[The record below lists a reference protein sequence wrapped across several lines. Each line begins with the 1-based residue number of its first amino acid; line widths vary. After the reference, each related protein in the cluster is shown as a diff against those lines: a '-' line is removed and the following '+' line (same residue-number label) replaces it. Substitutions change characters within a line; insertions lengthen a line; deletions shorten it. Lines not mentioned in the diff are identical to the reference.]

1 MGELAKT
8 NKEISLRTLE
18 SILKDDTIFRKF
30 IINFDKEKDLFKG
43 MNKIDYIYSLNT
55 LMDYYVEHD
64 DALSK
69 KYFEKMNYMNSYY
82 KKDLKDSF
90 REYSYGDY
98 LKRKKPEIPFKVM
111 NAILS
116 DEEVYHKFLHF
127 NEYRDYFRN
136 IPLNQYIQAILDMQ
150 SFYEK
155 NHLLLQR
162 HKQDRIQTIKSQFI
176 FETPHNE
183 ILTGERCEV
192 KIDPVL
198 EKEVLKKV
206 NLQED
211 LFVIARSIYMELCKI
226 VTMDD
231 IFLTQPKES
240 NKVNQMLAK
249 EKSFSAIYATLLRK
263 VGIDAVISSGKEKA
277 TLFLYKGL
285 VVKANAT
292 EKGTQIGEN
301 YHVSDITRVKIG
313 LKTVGFKALN
323 PENDIHAAIL
333 NADKKQEEYQKKV
346 EENRKELE
354 QKYRSLKKIDVN
366 EKQNLVEVMEELAI
380 LDASH
385 ELSSLDYTDY
395 IRTMIDTSVSD
406 AQKGEIS
413 CVTCYKKQD
422 GKHHS
427 VMVVDLTRCREY
439 RDTYYLFEEQKGGA
453 ALSNL
458 DLRNMKK
465 MGILSIPN
473 EKFEKNLEDKK
484 GWNY

>member
-30 IINFDKEKDLFKG
+30 IMNFDKEKDLFKEIE
-43 MNKIDYIYSLNT
+43 KIDYIYRLNI
-55 LMDYYVEHD
+55 LMDYYMKHD
-64 DALSK
+64 DQLSK
-69 KYFEKMNYMNSYY
+69 KYFEKMNYINSYY
-82 KKDLKDSF
+82 RRDLKDF
-90 REYSYGDY
+90 FKEYSYETY
-98 LKRKKPEIPFKVM
+98 LRQEKSEISFKII
-111 NAILS
+111 NSILS
-116 DEEVYHKFLHF
+116 DEEVYHQFLDFSEHQ
-127 NEYRDYFRN
+127 DYFGD
-136 IPLNQYIQAILDMQ
+136 IPLDKYLQAILAMQ
-150 SFYEK
+150 TFYEE
-155 NHLLLQR
+155 NQILLQK
-162 HKQDRIQTIKSQFI
+162 HKKDRIQTIKSQFI

-211 LFVIARSIYMELCKI
+211 TFVIARSIYMALCKL

-231 IFLTQPKES
+231 RFLVQPKEA
-240 NKVNQMLAK
+240 NQTIDN
-249 EKSFSAIYATLLRK
+249 EKSFAAIYATFLRK
-263 VGIDAVISSGKEKA
+263 VGIDAVVSPGKEKA

-285 VVKANAT
+285 VVKADAT
-292 EKGTQIGEN
+292 KKGTQIGEN
-301 YHVSDITRVKIG
+301 YHVNDITRVKIG

-366 EKQNLVEVMEELAI
+366 KKQNLIEVMEELAH

-439 RDTYYLFEEQKGGA
+439 KDTYYLFEEKKGGA